1 MFDDQAPAEFE
12 ERLTRPIDELI
23 QDGSPGWVSD
33 RAVDVHMSGVGFA
46 GGGLTICKRVLAR
59 QL

>member
-1 MFDDQAPAEFE
+1 MFHDQAPAEFE

-23 QDGSPGWVSD
+23 QDGSPRWVSD
-33 RAVDVHMSGVGFA
+33 SAVDVHMSGVCLACRGVT
-46 GGGLTICKRVLAR
+46 LCKRVLAR